1 MSFGNT
7 TTRIID
13 PVVQTSRRCEF
24 RLVQDSAYLS
34 NMRLLGVGATTSQAG
49 DVAYNALV
57 GALGVIKSIALF
69 DGSQLLEQLNNAQ
82 ILLAYKANHSRNDE
96 NISLARKL
104 NVNNQGYVASGKY
117 LIAANQFQ
125 FTNIKVKPDIANS
138 NDKTKTSHVSL
149 RDLFSFLRESMVLPT
164 NVFRQ
169 LRLVIEYQ
177 DTAFIKQ
184 NVWYKND
191 GTNELPSQDALLVV
205 EEVNDGEVKD
215 KIMSDYQGVSFTPL
229 ETDQLLLPATANGVD
244 SVSGSQ
250 VEQNKSFLAHGFN
263 NKYLNRLLLWKQ
275 PTDASTFQNG
285 ADNSGYM
292 GFASIPNWRESFQ
305 CRVNGGN
312 VLAGNGIAGS
322 SSGLTPTA
330 NNSQGGSSKNRALRK
345 LTDAWG
351 TFNVVPAQNF
361 VNTTDRTK
369 QTDMHGMGQLSVVG
383 LRVDQMVQELQI
395 QYGRFG
401 VYNNAGTNTNKI
413 QTQAENLVLVGE
425 VRKAVIMNSDG
436 TYNVVYN

>member
-7 TTRIID
+7 TTRILD
-13 PVVQTSRRCEF
+13 PVIQTSRRCEF
-24 RLVQDSAYLS
+24 RLVPDTAYLS

-57 GALGVIKSIALF
+57 GALSVIKSIALY

-82 ILLAYKANHSRNDE
+82 ILLAVHANHNRNDE

-104 NVNNQGYVASGKY
+104 NRSNQGYVASGDY
-117 LIAANQFQ
+117 TLTANQFNFAQ
-125 FTNIKVKPDIANS
+125 VKVKPDIANT
-138 NDKTKTSHVSL
+138 NDKEKSSHVSL

-191 GTNELPSQDALLVV
+191 GTNELPAQDALLVV

-229 ETDQLLLPATANGVD
+229 ETDQLLLPATDNGVD
-244 SVSGSQ
+244 TVTGSQ
-250 VEQNKSFLAHGFN
+250 VEQNKSYLAHGFN
-263 NKYLNRLLLWKQ
+263 NKYLNRLILWKQ
-275 PTDASTFQNG
+275 PTDASTWKSG

-292 GFASIPNWRESFQ
+292 GMASIPNWRESFQ

-312 VLAGNGIAGS
+312 VLAGNGIAGRA
-322 SSGLTPTA
+322 SGKTPAT

-351 TFNVVPAQNF
+351 TFNIVPAQNW
-361 VNTTDRTK
+361 VNTASRTS
-369 QTDMHGMGQLSVVG
+369 QTDMHGMGQLGVIG
-383 LRVDQMVQELQI
+383 LRIDQHINELQI

-401 VYNNAGTNTNKI
+401 VFNNAGANTNKI
-413 QTQAENLVLVGE
+413 QTQAQNLVLVGE

-436 TYNVVYN
+436 SYNVVYN